1 MFLVD
6 YILEKG
12 DELLDGVLLAA
23 DLEQFVLCLLQVTFL
38 QQVEYLVVCLLT
50 CIP

>member
-1 MFLVD
+1 MFFVD

-23 DLEQFVLCLLQVTFL
+23 DLKQFMFCLLQVTFL

-50 CIP
+50 YIP